1 MNTCKFLLFVS
12 KSGVDMEGL
21 KYKVPGHTL
30 FSQQGFDNGD
40 NSKFLKSVTV
50 IIENVKKKATPR
62 VLI

>member
-1 MNTCKFLLFVS
+1 MK
-12 KSGVDMEGL
+12 GL
-21 KYKVPGHTL
+21 KYKVPGHNL

-40 NSKFLKSVTV
+40 NSKYLKSVMV